1 MDTAANLT
9 LVWPWALAL
18 LALPWLAGRWLR
30 KTAGLAGLAG
40 PDKADALRLPAL
52 PSTTP
57 IGALA
62 ASPGRLKLDWRLLVW
77 LLLVLALA
85 RPEWQQPEIELNRQA
100 RQLMLVVDI
109 SGSMNELMQGR
120 TRLDQVKQAV
130 RAFVA
135 GRPEDR
141 IGLVVFGG
149 QSYLYVPKTLDHD
162 LLLQQLQGLQPGMA
176 GPGTAIGDAVGL
188 AVRSLRQEA
197 GDAAILL
204 LTDGASNGG
213 QLTAVQALQMARLA
227 GIRTHLTVVDLNPE
241 PDLAAAIRA
250 TGGQV
255 FTAFSRRELDQVYA
269 AINDLEPLTRIDRLH
284 PALSLAYLPL
294 LLALLLALLMG
305 WRERRLFR

>member
-30 KTAGLAGLAG
+30 KPARLAG
-40 PDKADALRLPAL
+40 PDDSAALRLPSL
-52 PSTTP
+52 PATFSSGVP
-57 IGALA
+57 VAR
-62 ASPGRLKLDWRLLVW
+62 SSRLKGGWRFWVW

-135 GRPEDR
+135 GRTEDR

-197 GDAAILL
+197 GEAAILL

-213 QLTAVQALQMARLA
+213 QLTAVQALQMAQVA

-241 PDLAAAIRA
+241 PELAAAIRA

-269 AINDLEPLTRIDRLH
+269 AINDLEPLTHIDRMH
-284 PALSLAYLPL
+284 PALPLGYIPL
-294 LLALLLALLMG
+294 LLALLLAALMG
-305 WRERRLFR
+305 WREGRLFR

>member
-9 LVWPWALAL
+9 LAWPWALAL

-30 KTAGLAGLAG
+30 KAAGLAG
-40 PDKADALRLPAL
+40 PDDAAALRLPSFPAAL
-52 PSTTP
+52 SSGTP
-57 IGALA
+57 VAN
-62 ASPGRLKLDWRLLVW
+62 ASRLKLDWRFLIW
-77 LLLVLALA
+77 SLLVLALA

-130 RAFVA
+130 RAFVT
-135 GRPEDR
+135 GRPDDR

-197 GDAAILL
+197 GEAAILL

-213 QLTAVQALQMARLA
+213 QLTAVQALQMAQVA

-241 PDLAAAIRA
+241 PELAAAIRA

-269 AINDLEPLTRIDRLH
+269 AINDLEPLTHIDRLH
-284 PALSLAYLPL
+284 PALPLAYIPM
-294 LLALLLALLMG
+294 LLALALALLMG
-305 WRERRLFR
+305 WREGRLFR